1 MKLNPIW
8 IVSLVAA
15 CFLLYMGI
23 TLFSLDKSSLMNL
36 RKLKQEIASTNAKND
51 SLQRE
56 LDDRLDKIEHLKTD
70 TFYIE
75 YVARTKF
82 GMSKPGESAFQFILA
97 K

>member
-8 IVSLVAA
+8 LVSLAAA

-36 RKLKQEIASTNAKND
+36 HKLKQEIAMTTAKND

-56 LDDRLDKIEHLKTD
+56 LERRRETIERLANDP
-70 TFYIE
+70 FYIE

-82 GMSKPGESAFQFILA
+82 GMTKQGETAFQFVA
-97 K
+97 GP

>member
-8 IVSLVAA
+8 LVSIAVA
-15 CFLLYMGI
+15 CFLIYMGI

-36 RKLKQEIASTNAKND
+36 NKLKQEIAATHAKND

-56 LDDRLDKIEHLKTD
+56 LDDRLDKIEHLKSD
-70 TFYIE
+70 PFYIE

-82 GMSKPGESAFQFILA
+82 GMTKQGEAAFQFVPV